1 MNLETIK
8 MLLSKIDGNQA
19 DEVEVFGLFGG
30 DLPVMHQSRKPDCGK
45 WMGDCPHNAP
55 VGAESTKIQM
65 NVREEREQY
74 ADGKMMY
81 IHDCI

>member
-1 MNLETIK
+1 M
-8 MLLSKIDGNQA
+8 DGNQA

-55 VGAESTKIQM
+55 VGVRKKYKQM
-65 NVREEREQY
+65 NVREERNNSAQTGN
-74 ADGKMMY
+74 DV
-81 IHDCI
+81 HS

>member
-1 MNLETIK
+1 MSISLEKEEDILN
-8 MLLSKIDGNQA
+8 MDGNQA

-55 VGAESTKIQM
+55 VGAGDKTKL
-65 NVREEREQY
+65 
-74 ADGKMMY
+74 K
-81 IHDCI
+81 

>member
-1 MNLETIK
+1 MISTNLETIK

-55 VGAESTKIQM
+55 VGAGF
-65 NVREEREQY
+65 N
-74 ADGKMMY
+74 
-81 IHDCI
+81 

>member
-1 MNLETIK
+1 M
-8 MLLSKIDGNQA
+8 DGNQA

-55 VGAESTKIQM
+55 VGAGDQIKL
-65 NVREEREQY
+65 
-74 ADGKMMY
+74 K
-81 IHDCI
+81 

>member
-1 MNLETIK
+1 MK

-30 DLPVMHQSRKPDCGK
+30 DLPVMHQSREPDCGK

-55 VGAESTKIQM
+55 VGARF
-65 NVREEREQY
+65 N
-74 ADGKMMY
+74 
-81 IHDCI
+81 

>member
-1 MNLETIK
+1 MGN
-8 MLLSKIDGNQA
+8 MDGNQA

-45 WMGDCPHNAP
+45 WIGDCPHNAP
-55 VGAESTKIQM
+55 VGAKDQIKFKM
-65 NVREEREQY
+65 NVLEERKQR

-81 IHDCI
+81 IHDCIRNRA

>member
-1 MNLETIK
+1 M
-8 MLLSKIDGNQA
+8 DGNQA

-55 VGAESTKIQM
+55 VGAGDKTKL
-65 NVREEREQY
+65 
-74 ADGKMMY
+74 K
-81 IHDCI
+81 